1 MVRHDCYY
9 YFKQY
14 KHLKRSS
21 RQLMVVAKKF
31 QYGVFFKKIY
41 IIKNARGASCFA
53 KAGKKNKMLPDFR
66 TALLLS
72 FYIPCSIPCFYF
84 TAATM
89 L

>member
-1 MVRHDCYY
+1 MVRHYCYY

-14 KHLKRSS
+14 KHLKRSL
-21 RQLMVVAKKF
+21 RQLKVVAKNSN
-31 QYGVFFKKIY
+31 VASFFL
-41 IIKNARGASCFA
+41 NARGASCFA
-53 KAGKKNKMLPDFR
+53 KAGKKNKMLSDFR

-72 FYIPCSIPCFYF
+72 FYIPCSIPCFSF